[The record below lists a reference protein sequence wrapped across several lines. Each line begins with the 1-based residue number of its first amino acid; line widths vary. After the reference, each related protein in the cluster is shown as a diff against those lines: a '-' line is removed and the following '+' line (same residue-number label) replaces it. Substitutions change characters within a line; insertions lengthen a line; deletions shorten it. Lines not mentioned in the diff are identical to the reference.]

1 MLKLIVGVMGTGKT
15 KVLLEMVNSAV
26 EKSDGCVV
34 CIEKGEKLKFDVK
47 YQARLINTVEYGI
60 CNADSLY
67 GMVTGLY
74 VGNFDTT
81 HIFIDSAL
89 KICGE
94 NLEEFEKLIL
104 NLDKL
109 SESCGFECIVT
120 SSMTE
125 DMLGDKIKK
134 YLMEIK
140 H

>member
-1 MLKLIVGVMGTGKT
+1 MLKLIIGVKGTGKT

-26 EKSDGCVV
+26 ESSDGCVV
-34 CIEKGEKLKFDVK
+34 CIEKGEKLRLNVK

-60 CNADSLY
+60 SNADSLY

-89 KICGE
+89 KICEE
-94 NLEEFEKLIL
+94 NMDEFEKLIIK
-104 NLDKL
+104 LDQL
-109 SESCGFECIVT
+109 AESCGFECIIT
-120 SSMTE
+120 SSTTE
-125 DMLGDKIKK
+125 DKLSDNLKK
-134 YLMEIK
+134 YIMDIT

>member
-1 MLKLIVGVMGTGKT
+1 MLKLIVGVKGTGKT
-15 KVLLEMVNSAV
+15 KVLLEMVNDAV

-34 CIEKGEKLKFDVK
+34 CIEKGEKLKFGVK

-94 NLEEFEKLIL
+94 NIEEFEKLIL

-109 SESCGFECIVT
+109 SENCGFDCVIT
-120 SSMTE
+120 SSATQE
-125 DMLGDKIKK
+125 NLSDNIKK
-134 YLMEIK
+134 YLVDFK
-140 H
+140 S